1 MAVEE
6 AGASYAKA
14 VEAHR
19 EAQKDKEVKDK
30 VEEKDLKDITKDGS
44 TEKIDFRPGEL
55 LGNLYTLFSGLKK
68 KLPSENGRYLLS
80 HDSRTGPFVKVWRAS
95 DTKENQVSNC

>member
-1 MAVEE
+1 MGTLLRPKSKLVRVRAN
-6 AGASYAKA
+6 AYN
-14 VEAHR
+14 HNIIH
-19 EAQKDKEVKDK
+19 

-95 DTKENQVSNC
+95 DTKETQVSNC